1 MRVTTLHIYRLLTLL
16 LFTSLIVGCN
26 SKGYQ
31 NLTARYN
38 GYFYANQRLEEVYQ
52 AIEDGYQYN
61 YNDILKVYPEID
73 SGTVNSNK
81 SKLEDAFK
89 KASRV
94 IEFHKTSDYV
104 DDGYLIVGKIRHLQ
118 GEFAFAV
125 STLQYIN
132 QTSEDPDMRHAA
144 LIVLMRTYMD
154 AGDVENAE
162 QVANYLDLEELS
174 EQNLVDYKITSAFDH
189 QRKGEIQEMT
199 TNLAEVVTLLKD
211 KDERSRINF
220 ILGQIFQQQGANAEA
235 FEFYKTSLSGTPPYE
250 LDFHARLNML
260 QVSGFNGPSQISKIR
275 DSYAKMLKDGKNKE
289 YQDKIFYEMG
299 LFEAK
304 QANHKLALDNYLK
317 AVAVEQPQPLQKS
330 LSYLR
335 AAELYYDTFENF
347 ELASAYYDSTIT
359 LLPKETPNYEI
370 IQKRQEVLGDFVKNL
385 KIINETDSL
394 LSLAELS
401 PVSLDAFLDIY
412 LDEQEE
418 KAKEEEKE
426 ARRAERVN
434 TGINT
439 TPRTSN
445 TFGAPSDNT
454 GQWYFYNDAALSQG
468 QLQFR
473 RAWGD
478 RALEDNWRRSS
489 KDTFSQSEEESTSDE
504 PEEATTLEATLD
516 DRGDTRAVEKAK
528 LLEGIPTTP
537 EAKEAAILKVQE
549 AYFNLGDIYR
559 NGLDRE
565 DKGAESYQTLVE
577 KYPQTTYKLD
587 ALFALYS
594 IYQPKDISRANR
606 YKDQIIREFP
616 DSLIAKIL
624 IDPQYLEK
632 KEARSRRLQS
642 IYASAYDAYE
652 DGDYFKAD
660 QIINNALASFE
671 DVDFLPTVELL
682 AAILKSKTESLVSYK
697 AALEAFV
704 EKYPDGPLFEEAKN
718 RLEGFSETASTS
730 KPKDEEFL
738 YSEDFKQNHLVVM
751 IFNTELNERDSVS
764 AAIDAFNKERFAKAI
779 GLRVGYLSYDLGN
792 NLGMLYISPFPTKAS
807 SENYHREFKKEVSSF
822 LSVLDMNFN
831 NFVISRDNFTT
842 LVNEKKLAEYLS
854 FFKRFYK

>member
-1 MRVTTLHIYRLLTLL
+1 MRVTTLHISRLLSLL
-16 LFTSLIVGCN
+16 LLTSLIAGCN

-38 GYFYANQRLEEVYQ
+38 GYYYANLRLEEVYQ

-81 SKLEDAFK
+81 AKLEDAFK

-104 DDGYLIVGKIRHLQ
+104 DDGYLIIGKIRHLQ
-118 GEFAFAV
+118 AEFAFAV

-132 QTSEDPDMRHAA
+132 QTSEDPDTRHAA

-154 AGDVENAE
+154 AGDMENAE

-174 EQNLVDYKITSAFDH
+174 EQNLVDYKITAAFDH

-235 FEFYKTSLSGTPPYE
+235 FEFYKTSLAGTPPYE

-260 QVSGFNGPSQISKIR
+260 QVSGFNGPSQVTKIR
-275 DSYAKMLKDGKNKE
+275 ESYAKMLKDGKNKE
-289 YQDKIFYEMG
+289 YQDKIYYEMG
-299 LFEAK
+299 LFEEK
-304 QANHKLALDNYLK
+304 QANYKLALDNYLK

-330 LSYLR
+330 LSYLQ
-335 AAELYYDTFENF
+335 AAKLYYETFENY
-347 ELASAYYDSTIT
+347 ELASAYYDSTIM
-359 LLPKETPNYEI
+359 LLPAETPDYEN
-370 IQKRQEVLGDFVKNL
+370 IQKRQSVLGDFVKNL

-418 KAKEEEKE
+418 KAREDEKE
-426 ARRAERVN
+426 ARRAERAS

-439 TPRTSN
+439 NPRTSN
-445 TFGAPSDNT
+445 SFGSPAGNT
-454 GQWYFYNDAALSQG
+454 GEWYFYNDAALSQG

-478 RALEDNWRRSS
+478 RELEDDWRRSS
-489 KDTFSQSEEESTSDE
+489 KDTFTSSEEETTTDE

-516 DRGDTRAVEKAK
+516 ERGDTRAAEKAK
-528 LLEGIPTTP
+528 LLESIPTTA
-537 EAKEAAILKVQE
+537 EAKEEAILKVQE

-594 IYQPKDISRANR
+594 IYQPKDISRANT

-660 QIINNALASFE
+660 QIINDALASFE

-697 AALEAFV
+697 AALEAFA
-704 EKYPDGPLFEEAKN
+704 EKYTEGPLFDEAKK
-718 RLEGFSETASTS
+718 RLDGFAETSNNA

-751 IFNTELNERDSVS
+751 IFNTELNDRDSVS
-764 AAIDAFNKERFAKAI
+764 AAIDTFNKERFARAI

-807 SENYHREFKKEVSSF
+807 SENYHRVFKNEVSSF

-831 NFVISRDNFTT
+831 NFVISRDNFST
-842 LVNEKKLAEYLS
+842 LVNEKKLEEYLS

>member
-1 MRVTTLHIYRLLTLL
+1 MRVTTLHINRLLSLL
-16 LFTSLIVGCN
+16 LLTSLLVACN

-38 GYFYANQRLEEVYQ
+38 GYYYANLRLEEVYQ

-94 IEFHKTSDYV
+94 IEFKKTSDYV

-132 QTSEDPDMRHAA
+132 QTSDDPDMRHAA

-162 QVANYLDLEELS
+162 QVANYLDLEDLS
-174 EQNLVDYKITSAFDH
+174 EENLVDYKITSAFDH

-235 FEFYKTSLSGTPPYE
+235 FEFYKTSLAGTPPYE

-260 QVSGFNGPSQISKIR
+260 QVSGYKGPSQVSRIR
-275 DSYAKMLKDGKNKE
+275 ESYAKMLKDGKNQE
-289 YQDKIFYEMG
+289 YQDKIYYEMG
-299 LFEAK
+299 LFEEK
-304 QANHKLALDNYLK
+304 QANHERALDNYLK

-335 AAELYYDTFENF
+335 AAQLYYNTFEDF

-359 LLPKETPNYEI
+359 LLPKETPDYETI
-370 IQKRQEVLGDFVKNL
+370 EKRQRVLGDFVKNL
-385 KIINETDSL
+385 KIINETDSI
-394 LSLAELS
+394 LSLAELN

-418 KAKEEEKE
+418 KAREDEKE
-426 ARRAERVN
+426 ARRQERAN
-434 TGINT
+434 TGVNT
-439 TPRTSN
+439 TPSASN
-445 TFGAPSDNT
+445 AFGSAAGNA
-454 GQWYFYNDAALSQG
+454 GVWYFYNDQALSQG
-468 QLQFR
+468 ELQFK

-478 RALEDNWRRSS
+478 RPLEDNWRRSN
-489 KDTFSQSEEESTSDE
+489 KDSFTSTENDEAADE
-504 PEEATTLEATLD
+504 PGEATTLEATLEERD
-516 DRGDTRAVEKAK
+516 SNREAEKAK
-528 LLEGIPTTP
+528 LLATIPTTP
-537 EAKEAAILKVQE
+537 EAKAEAKLKVEE

-565 DKGAESYQTLVE
+565 DKGAESYQTLVD
-577 KYPQTTYKLD
+577 KYPNTQFKLD

-594 IYQPKDISRANR
+594 IYQPKDINRASV

-632 KEARSRRLQS
+632 KEARSRRLQN
-642 IYASAYDAYE
+642 IYASAYNAYE
-652 DGDYFKAD
+652 EGDYFKAD
-660 QIINNALASFE
+660 RIIDEALGSFE

-682 AAILKSKTESLVSYK
+682 AAILKSKTESLITYK

-704 EKYPDGPLFEEAKN
+704 EKYPEGPLFEEAKE
-718 RLEGFSETASTS
+718 RLDGLSEASTPA

-738 YSEDFKQNHLVVM
+738 YSEDFRQPHQVVM
-751 IFNTELNERDSVS
+751 IFNTELNNRDSVRM
-764 AAIDAFNKERFAKAI
+764 AIEAFNKARFAKAKS
-779 GLRVGYLSYDLGN
+779 LRVDYIAYKLDEDLG
-792 NLGMLYISPFPTKAS
+792 MVFVSPFPTKAS
-807 SENYHREFKKEVSSF
+807 AENYHKVFKGEVSNF
-822 LSVLDMNFN
+822 LSVMGLNFN
-831 NFVISRDNFTT
+831 NFVISRDNVNT
-842 LVNEKKLAEYLS
+842 LVTEKKLEEYLR
-854 FFKRFYK
+854 FYKRFYK